1 LNKAAL
7 ISGHRH
13 IRDPHATSNAAPARS
28 PRVTQVGRE
37 YARGQGLDWNS
48 LDPARQ
54 VERKDEQ
61 LREAGTPV
69 QVKNRQVRQAE
80 AQKAGL
86 RSALDQAEAEL
97 ARIKSSRSWRL
108 VSRLSRLRSL
118 AAVGQLVPLDYA
130 RAATECVFGDKFP
143 VSSHD
148 LGRRHSLADDVV
160 SGLGSTCKC
169 RSISK

>member
-1 LNKAAL
+1 
-7 ISGHRH
+7 
-13 IRDPHATSNAAPARS
+13 
-28 PRVTQVGRE
+28 VTQVGRE

-69 QVKNRQVRQAE
+69 QVKNRQVRRAE

-118 AAVGQLVPLDYA
+118 AAG
-130 RAATECVFGDKFP
+130 
-143 VSSHD
+143 
-148 LGRRHSLADDVV
+148 
-160 SGLGSTCKC
+160 
-169 RSISK
+169 